1 MPHEII
7 LEEVEDGPICHYL
20 SFSKLLR
27 LITDSAI
34 FFPKLQCYQ
43 RLDPYE
49 CTLWPAKRYAD
60 KSLAHLRWWATTVTP
75 FNTMSPNSSTDER
88 IATIRRVRNEI
99 ERADSAQVAELIKTY
114 EIREWAEGVI
124 CNCWHLNAEE
134 SDAMWKIYSGNSGA
148 AIFTTVKQLASSILG
163 YLTPN
168 EYEKNTPWVIVP
180 VLYRNEDQLTDL
192 PNFYVE
198 HPWVLKRRAFEHEKE
213 LRIFKALP
221 GGDRA
226 GSGHDVRVN
235 TQALINKILLS
246 PLNAEWENKVIE
258 TTLRE
263 LWSKRLS
270 TVPLIQASRHL
281 NPIRAGG
288 NILAKVEQIKE
299 REEDMNMMKAFQRI
313 PAKLMLRGRMTH
325 ATDEGWIF
333 HNIGKLLEIWD
344 RLPDAVSQVVMIEEF
359 GDILKFSRNE
369 KVTKEARDRLE
380 SIRLSIFQNDPKGE
394 KVSSEALAEIAKF
407 LGDKLKG

>member
-1 MPHEII
+1 
-7 LEEVEDGPICHYL
+7 
-20 SFSKLLR
+20 
-27 LITDSAI
+27 
-34 FFPKLQCYQ
+34 
-43 RLDPYE
+43 
-49 CTLWPAKRYAD
+49 
-60 KSLAHLRWWATTVTP
+60 
-75 FNTMSPNSSTDER
+75 
-88 IATIRRVRNEI
+88 
-99 ERADSAQVAELIKTY
+99 
-114 EIREWAEGVI
+114 
-124 CNCWHLNAEE
+124 
-134 SDAMWKIYSGNSGA
+134 
-148 AIFTTVKQLASSILG
+148 
-163 YLTPN
+163 
-168 EYEKNTPWVIVP
+168 
-180 VLYRNEDQLTDL
+180 
-192 PNFYVE
+192 
-198 HPWVLKRRAFEHEKE
+198 
-213 LRIFKALP
+213 
-221 GGDRA
+221 
-226 GSGHDVRVN
+226 
-235 TQALINKILLS
+235 
-246 PLNAEWENKVIE
+246 
-258 TTLRE
+258 
-263 LWSKRLS
+263 LS

-359 GDILKFSRNE
+359 GDILQFSRNE